1 MIRGITI
8 ANGKIRV
15 VLVGETD
22 IDKAVLKAID
32 GATCKIITDNL
43 RVFDQ
48 TVSEGIV
55 IEAEIKEVP
64 ERPKQL
70 QKNQ

>member
-1 MIRGITI
+1 MIKGITI
-8 ANGKIRV
+8 SNGKLRL

-22 IDKAVLKAID
+22 IDKAALKAID
-32 GATCKIITDNL
+32 GATCKLVTDNL

-55 IEAEIKEVP
+55 IEAEFKEVP
-64 ERPKQL
+64 DRTVK
-70 QKNQ
+70 KT